1 MISKKALFHFFG
13 ITMTIPFN
21 FFITPHAYWA
31 AKLSDPPE
39 SSRNHT
45 PTNYTE
51 MIPVVLNEY
60 QIFWYSSLRKGLI
73 FKKI

>member
-1 MISKKALFHFFG
+1 MISRKAIFYFFG

-39 SSRNHT
+39 SPTNHT
-45 PTNYTE
+45 E
-51 MIPVVLNEY
+51 MVSMALNEY

-73 FKKI
+73 IF